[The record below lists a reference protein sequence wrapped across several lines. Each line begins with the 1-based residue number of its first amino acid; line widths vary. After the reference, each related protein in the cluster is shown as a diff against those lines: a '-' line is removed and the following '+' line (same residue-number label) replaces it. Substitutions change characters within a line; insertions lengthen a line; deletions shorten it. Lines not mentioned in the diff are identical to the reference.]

1 MTRYFQK
8 KQCRICGNRRLAQV
22 LELGTQPLANNF
34 LKEKELKRKETH
46 FPLAVQFCEKCSL
59 LSLRHVVNPRILFAG
74 YRYRTSASA
83 PLVAHFEEEARM
95 IARKFI
101 RDGNDLVVEFGSN
114 DGVLLSALKGTCRV
128 LGVDPARNVASLAK
142 ANGVE
147 TMPAFFN
154 EKTAEKIKRKYGEAK
169 VIVANN
175 VFAHIHDIHDVMKG
189 IHALLREDGVFISE
203 SHWVGNL
210 LDEGGFDQIY
220 HEHLSYYSLHALQ
233 TLAEAHG
240 LIITNVELV
249 PIHGESLR
257 VYMQKQGKPSPAV
270 TRLLAREK
278 RIGLTKKSVF
288 RDFGKK
294 VKKNRAELRVLL
306 SKIKRNNKTIVG
318 YGAPAKGNTLLN
330 YFNIGADTV
339 DFITDTT
346 LAKQGLYTP
355 GTHIPIVSPDALK
368 TKLPDYLLL
377 LAWNYADAILK
388 KEKDLRSRGVRF
400 IIPVPKVKVV

>member
-1 MTRYFQK
+1 
-8 KQCRICGNRRLAQV
+8 
-22 LELGTQPLANNF
+22 
-34 LKEKELKRKETH
+34 
-46 FPLAVQFCEKCSL
+46 
-59 LSLRHVVNPRILFAG
+59 
-74 YRYRTSASA
+74 
-83 PLVAHFEEEARM
+83 
-95 IARKFI
+95 
-101 RDGNDLVVEFGSN
+101 
-114 DGVLLSALKGTCRV
+114 
-128 LGVDPARNVASLAK
+128 
-142 ANGVE
+142 
-147 TMPAFFN
+147 
-154 EKTAEKIKRKYGEAK
+154 
-169 VIVANN
+169 
-175 VFAHIHDIHDVMKG
+175 
-189 IHALLREDGVFISE
+189 
-203 SHWVGNL
+203 
-210 LDEGGFDQIY
+210 
-220 HEHLSYYSLHALQ
+220 
-233 TLAEAHG
+233 
-240 LIITNVELV
+240 
-249 PIHGESLR
+249 
-257 VYMQKQGKPSPAV
+257 MQKQGKPSPAV